1 MSTRLYRLDLRYA
14 ALSDGEIEELWRA
27 TAPGEREVALV
38 RQLVLRALE
47 VIEFTCADEGTAA
60 AFTQCE
66 IDRASDEV
74 AVKLFARLNSDTQVK
89 SVRALAH
96 AMAREVIADPQRRRS
111 QTGGGPIVRRPRLTL
126 IEGKVER

>member
-1 MSTRLYRLDLRYA
+1 MSTGLYRLDLRYA

-27 TAPGEREVALV
+27 AAPGEREVTLV

-47 VIEFTCADEGTAA
+47 VIEFTCAEEGTAA
-60 AFTQCE
+60 GFTQCE

-74 AVKLFARLNSDTQVK
+74 ALRLFARLQADPQVK

-96 AMAREVIADPQRRRS
+96 ALAREVIADPQRRRS
-111 QTGGGPIVRRPRLTL
+111 QTDVRLSERRPRLIL
-126 IEGKVER
+126 IEGRVER